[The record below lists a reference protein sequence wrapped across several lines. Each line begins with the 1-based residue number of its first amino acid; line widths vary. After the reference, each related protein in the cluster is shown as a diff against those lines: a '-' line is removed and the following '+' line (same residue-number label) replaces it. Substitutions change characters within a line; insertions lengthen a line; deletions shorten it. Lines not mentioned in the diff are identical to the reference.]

1 MIRDGYS
8 RQSGGY
14 RIGLIRDFSRWLMRT
29 QRDVRDVDEQAVSHF
44 LAERVKYRR
53 PQKADK
59 AALKRLLTV
68 LREVGAIT
76 PIVPATLGPHE
87 QIFADFAQ
95 FLDRDRGLARATIIH
110 RWPVVRLFLKGTG
123 TTRIEDFSRLR
134 QVDVIGFVER
144 HARDQSPD
152 TAKGMCCSLRAF
164 LRYLRY
170 EDRISIDLAGCV
182 PTVRRWKFSAL
193 PTFLSPAQVR
203 QVLDACDRRTG
214 SGRRDYAILMMLA
227 RLGLRANE
235 VTTVLLD
242 DVNWQSGE
250 VLIHAKGRQQVSM
263 PLTPEAGAAIAA
275 YLRDG
280 RPQSDSRRL
289 FLRDNAPYDG
299 FASSAAVSMI
309 ARMALK
315 RAGMSGFAHLGAHLF
330 RHSLATELLRSGAT
344 LTEIG
349 QVLRHR
355 GHDTTRIYAKV
366 DIDGLRNLCPAWPG
380 DEK

>member
-1 MIRDGYS
+1 MI
-8 RQSGGY
+8 
-14 RIGLIRDFSRWLMRT
+14 
-29 QRDVRDVDEQAVSHF
+29 
-44 LAERVKYRR
+44 
-53 PQKADK
+53 
-59 AALKRLLTV
+59 
-68 LREVGAIT
+68 
-76 PIVPATLGPHE
+76 
-87 QIFADFAQ
+87 
-95 FLDRDRGLARATIIH
+95 
-110 RWPVVRLFLKGTG
+110 RLFLKETG

-182 PTVRRWKFSAL
+182 PTVRRGKFSAL
-193 PTFLSPAQVR
+193 PTFLSAAQVR

-355 GHDTTRIYAKV
+355 GHDTTRIFAKV
-366 DIDGLRNLCPAWPG
+366 DIDGLRNISPAWPG